1 MTITATGRGD
11 AETRS
16 TVLSLVVWTGVAVLG
31 AGAFG
36 VLALARGETISAA
49 WLVVAAVCSYLVAYR
64 FYSRFIAGTVFGVD
78 VRRATPA
85 ERLNNGR
92 DYHPTSRWILFGH
105 HFSAIS
111 GAGPLVGPTL
121 AAQFGFLPGTIWL
134 IAGVVLGGAVQD
146 LLILCASMR
155 RDGKSLGQIAKEEV
169 NPVAGMAAMVAIFA
183 IMIILLAVLGLV
195 VVNAL
200 RDSPWGLFTISCTIP
215 IALLMGWWMNNFR
228 PGKVA
233 EATGIGILLLFAA
246 LVGGQWVSQSATWA
260 PAFTWS
266 GTKLAWAVMIYGF
279 VAAVLPV
286 WLLLA
291 PRDYLSAF
299 MKVGTILVL
308 GVAIVIV
315 MPPLKLPALTRFIDG
330 TGPVFAG
337 KLFPFAFITIAC
349 GAVSGFH
356 ALVSSGTTPKMLRC
370 ETDARF
376 VGYGGMLT
384 ESLVGVMALIA
395 AATLEPGVYFAMNV
409 GPAALGTTSAAAAQT
424 IAQWGFTVS
433 PDQLDAL
440 AKQMGEATLLSR
452 TGGAPSLA
460 VGMAGILGGVFT
472 GSGLALWYHF
482 AIMFEAVF
490 ILTTIDAGTRVGRFM
505 LQELLGHAYAPL
517 ARTSWYPSIILS
529 SFLVVV
535 GWGYFLYQGVID
547 PLGGINS
554 LWPLFGIAN
563 QLLAAVALC
572 VATTVLVKMGRQRYM
587 WVPMLPLAWLAA
599 ATLTAGW
606 QKVFSPDPKLG
617 FLAHAQALA
626 NSTLPTASRM
636 IFNDRLDAGL
646 ALFFMAVVLIV
657 ILASAREWWMVLAG
671 KKAPVVHEAP
681 YVESELARV
690 NA

>member
-1 MTITATGRGD
+1 M
-11 AETRS
+11 RS
-16 TVLSLVVWTGVAVLG
+16 LMRAAVRVAISVAG

-36 VLALARGETISAA
+36 YIALERDETIGAA
-49 WLVVAAVCSYLVAYR
+49 WLVVAAVCTYLVAYR
-64 FYSRFIAGTVFGVD
+64 FYSRFLAEKVFELD
-78 VRRATPA
+78 ARRATPA
-85 ERLNNGR
+85 ERLDNGR
-92 DYHPTSRWILFGH
+92 DFVPTNRWILFGH

-146 LLILCASMR
+146 FLILSASMR

-183 IMIILLAVLGLV
+183 IMIILLAVLALV

-200 RDSPWGLFTISCTIP
+200 RDSPWGLFTIAMTIP
-215 IALLMGWWMNNFR
+215 IALLMGWWMHYVR
-228 PGKVA
+228 PGKVL
-233 EATGIGILLLFAA
+233 EATAVGVVLLLGA
-246 LVGGQWVSQSATWA
+246 LVAGQWVSEHPTLG
-260 PAFTWS
+260 PLFTWS
-266 GTKLAWAVMIYGF
+266 GTNLAWATMVYGF
-279 VAAVLPV
+279 VASVLPV

-299 MKVGTILVL
+299 MKIGTILFL
-308 GVAIVIV
+308 GVAILVV
-315 MPPLKLPALTRFIDG
+315 LPPLQMPAVTQFIDG

-349 GAVSGFH
+349 GAISGFH
-356 ALVSSGTTPKMLRC
+356 ALVASGTSPKMLRC
-370 ETDARF
+370 EPDARL
-376 VGYGGMLT
+376 VGYGSMLT
-384 ESLVGVMALIA
+384 ESLVGVMAMVA
-395 AATLEPGVYFAMNV
+395 AATLDPGVYFAMNV
-409 GPAALGTTSAAAAQT
+409 GPATIGTDAAAAAQAV
-424 IAQWGFTVS
+424 AQWGFTLD
-433 PDQLDAL
+433 PGQLDAL
-440 AKQMGEATLLSR
+440 AAQMGEATLLSR

-472 GSGLALWYHF
+472 GPGLALWYHF

-505 LQELLGHAYAPL
+505 LQELLGHVSAPL
-517 ARTSWYPSIILS
+517 GETSWYPSILLS
-529 SFLVVV
+529 SVLVVA

-572 VATTVLVKMGRQRYM
+572 VATTVVVKMGKQRYA
-587 WVPMLPLAWLAA
+587 WVTVAPLAWLAA

-606 QKVFSPDPKLG
+606 QKVFSPDPALG
-617 FLAHAQALA
+617 FLAHAQSLA
-626 NSTLPTASRM
+626 GSADADAARL
-636 IFNDRLDAGL
+636 IFNDRLNAGL
-646 ALFFMAVVLIV
+646 SLFFMLVVCVV
-657 ILASAREWWMVLAG
+657 ILASAREWYLVAFG
-671 KKAPVVHEAP
+671 RKAAVVNEAP
-681 YVESELARV
+681 YVETRLDGAG
-690 NA
+690 A